1 MKREFLLTLDGIDY
15 KIAVDGNT
23 ILVNGQPFT
32 VGFQGDT
39 VLVNDVPYEIKLE
52 GDKVVVA
59 GITYKLKVEGLDE
72 EKAPS
77 KATRDVVTAGAGVVT
92 AIMPGKIIRVLVNE
106 GDRVAEGDVICI
118 LEAMKMENEL
128 KAPKDGTLKAL
139 YVRPGQD
146 VERGAVLAEIQ

>member
-1 MKREFLLTLDGIDY
+1 MKREFSLTLDDIEY
-15 KIAVDGNT
+15 KISADGNT
-23 ILVNGQPFT
+23 IMVNGQPFI
-32 VGFQGDT
+32 VGFEGDT

-52 GDKVVVA
+52 GDKVIVA
-59 GITYKLKVEGLDE
+59 GIAYKLKVDGLVE
-72 EKAPS
+72 EKAP
-77 KATRDVVTAGAGVVT
+77 ARAAGVVTPGEGVVT

-128 KAPKDGTLKAL
+128 KAPKAGTLKAL
-139 YVRPGQD
+139 HVRPGQD

>member
-15 KIAVDGNT
+15 KIAADGNT
-23 ILVNGQPFT
+23 IVVNGQPFT
-32 VGFQGDT
+32 VGFQGEA
-39 VLVNDVPYEIKLE
+39 VLVNEVPYEIKLE
-52 GDKVVVA
+52 GDKVMVA
-59 GITYKLKVEGLDE
+59 GITYKLKVEGLEE

-77 KATRDVVTAGAGVVT
+77 KAIRDMTPGEGVVT
-92 AIMPGKIIRVLVNE
+92 AIMPGKIIRVLVSE

-128 KAPKDGTLKAL
+128 KTPKAGTLKAL

-146 VERGAVLAEIQ
+146 VERGAILAEIQ